1 MYLLNEFICRVANKY
16 DALFDEPDSHFIENS
31 TQSIYPE
38 SDPQPTLNGNYP
50 PDSTMPP
57 FDTATAP
64 IKDVSSGIAPIVQF
78 LPDHQ
83 NDSNSLFD
91 DSDVAAPTSTLPAVE
106 APVSDLR
113 QDKDSIPGG
122 ATEEQVEPSL
132 GNPETATPH
141 NAKIVPSRENSD
153 VMDVS
158 QDLPS
163 VPASGASFMDTSE
176 DNRATPGTALPDR
189 TGNDATEPT
198 ADRPAP
204 LPLQTHPSIESPSQI
219 PFTQSPTAT
228 DQDMAEA
235 PSSGKVRTREDEEE
249 EDAPSA
255 KRTKTEEEDGAGF
268 KIPEVPAQKDAIVS
282 NGNTV
287 FGDQIY
293 AQLAEQY
300 SDSPMTKAQNKFLLE
315 RIRNTKKIKVAFAF
329 RDPVDPDALG
339 IPQYRDFIKE
349 PMDLG
354 TMEQK
359 LKDDKYASMADFMKD
374 MNQIIENT
382 VKFNGQEHPITQA
395 GLNMRAY
402 FIKGLVKMP
411 KTDIEVP
418 LQQKKMKR
426 PTVATV
432 AKPRRESRTSVVPTK
447 SPTVTATATS
457 PQNTWPLNSDGMP
470 LIRRDSSNANDRPK
484 REIHRPPPKDLPYNS
499 VKPKKKKYQL
509 ELKFCES
516 VVTEMTKSKHA
527 KFSYP
532 FLKPVDPVA
541 LNIPQYLKIIKKPMD
556 LGTVE
561 KNLKDGNYQTAKDFY
576 NDVMLMFNN
585 CYKFNP
591 ETDDVHKMGKMF
603 QQVFDSLWAQK
614 QAWIEEHTPVSEP
627 QSPAT
632 ADSEDEEE
640 EEEEVDDE
648 AAKLMAIQQQIAQL
662 NSAAQALL
670 QQKAGK
676 RASPKAS
683 AKKGAKNAKPV
694 KSRKNSTLPP
704 PKAAPKAK
712 ARTKPAAPLTFSQ
725 KQEISD
731 AISTLGDS
739 DMRKAVQIIRNGCPH
754 LAVSASP
761 LPLFVF
767 TLTQYQNVNDDEM
780 EIDMEEIGDDCLRE
794 LLKFVRAVKG
804 PKGAADDE
812 FESQRHVAKATAAS
826 KPKKNKP
833 MGKKEQEDSIKQ
845 IQEQLRNFQANASG
859 SDQSPP
865 GKLLATFSLS

>member
-16 DALFDEPDSHFIENS
+16 DALFDEPDSHSIEDS
-31 TQSIYPE
+31 AQSIYPE
-38 SDPQPTLNGNYP
+38 SNPQPTLNGNHAL
-50 PDSTMPP
+50 DSRISLS
-57 FDTATAP
+57 DTATAP
-64 IKDVSSGIAPIVQF
+64 ITDVSSGIAHIAQF

-91 DSDVAAPTSTLPAVE
+91 GSDIAAPTSILPAVE

-113 QDKDSIPGG
+113 QDKDSIPSGV
-122 ATEEQVEPSL
+122 TEEQVESSL
-132 GNPETATPH
+132 GNMGTAASH
-141 NAKIVPSRENSD
+141 NAKIVHSRGNSD

-163 VPASGASFMDTSE
+163 VLASGESFMDTSE
-176 DNRATPGTALPDR
+176 DNRVTPGTELPDR
-189 TGNDATEPT
+189 TGNDTMKPT

-204 LPLQTHPSIESPSQI
+204 LSLQTHPSIESPSQI
-219 PFTQSPTAT
+219 PLTQSPTAT

-235 PSSGKVRTREDEEE
+235 PSSGKVRTREDDEEE

-255 KRTKTEEEDGAGF
+255 KRTKTEEEDGAEF

-287 FGDQIY
+287 SEDQIY
-293 AQLAEQY
+293 AQPAEQY
-300 SDSPMTKAQNKFLLE
+300 SNSPMTKAQNKFLLE

-354 TMEQK
+354 TMEQR

-418 LQQKKMKR
+418 LQRKVKR

-516 VVTEMTKSKHA
+516 VVTEMMKSKHA

-576 NDVMLMFNN
+576 NDVTLMFNN

-591 ETDDVHKMGKMF
+591 ETDDVHKMGKLF

-662 NSAAQALL
+662 NNVAQALL
-670 QQKAGK
+670 QQKASK

-683 AKKGAKNAKPV
+683 TKKGTKNAKPV

-761 LPLFVF
+761 PPLLIF
-767 TLTQYQNVNDDEM
+767 TLT
-780 EIDMEEIGDDCLRE
+780 
-794 LLKFVRAVKG
+794 
-804 PKGAADDE
+804 
-812 FESQRHVAKATAAS
+812 
-826 KPKKNKP
+826 
-833 MGKKEQEDSIKQ
+833 
-845 IQEQLRNFQANASG
+845 
-859 SDQSPP
+859 
-865 GKLLATFSLS
+865 

>member
-1 MYLLNEFICRVANKY
+1 MAVMTSSAFDNAPYEGKAQPVPSSDTMALDSDINGVANKY
-16 DALFDEPDSHFIENS
+16 DALFDEPDSHSIENS

-38 SDPQPTLNGNYP
+38 SDLLPTLNGNHVS
-50 PDSTMPP
+50 DGAMPYHDAAP
-57 FDTATAP
+57 AP
-64 IKDVSSGIAPIVQF
+64 ITDVSSGIAPIAQF
-78 LPDHQ
+78 LPDSQ

-91 DSDVAAPTSTLPAVE
+91 GSEIAVSTSILPAVE

-113 QDKDSIPGG
+113 QDKDSIPGATTG
-122 ATEEQVEPSL
+122 AMGTAAP
-132 GNPETATPH
+132 GNDKKA
-141 NAKIVPSRENSD
+141 PSRVNSD
-153 VMDVS
+153 IMDVS
-158 QDLPS
+158 MDLS
-163 VPASGASFMDTSE
+163 RVPVSKGSLMDMSE
-176 DNRATPGTALPDR
+176 DGKAISGIEHTK
-189 TGNDATEPT
+189 
-198 ADRPAP
+198 DRPAP
-204 LPLQTHPSIESPSQI
+204 LLLHNRPTADSPSQI

-228 DQDMAEA
+228 DHDMLEA
-235 PSSGKVRTREDEEE
+235 PSSGKVRIREDDDE

-255 KRTKTEEEDGAGF
+255 KRTKTEDEDGLGF
-268 KIPEVPAQKDAIVS
+268 KVPEVPSQKDAVIS
-282 NGNTV
+282 NGNTAS
-287 FGDQIY
+287 GDQLY
-293 AQLAEQY
+293 AQSADQY
-300 SDSPMTKAQNKFLLE
+300 SNSPMTKAQNKFLLE

-329 RDPVDPDALG
+329 REPVDPDALG
-339 IPQYRDFIKE
+339 IPQYREFIKE

-382 VKFNGQEHPITQA
+382 VRFNGQEHPITQA

-418 LQQKKMKR
+418 LQQRKMKR

-457 PQNTWPLNSDGMP
+457 PQNAWPLNSDGMP

-516 VVTEMTKSKHA
+516 VVTEMMKTKHA

-556 LGTVE
+556 LGTIE

-576 NDVMLMFNN
+576 NDVVLMFNN

-603 QQVFDSLWAQK
+603 QQLFDSLWSQK

-632 ADSEDEEE
+632 ADSEEEE

-662 NSAAQALL
+662 NSEAQALL
-670 QQKAGK
+670 QQKASK

-683 AKKGAKNAKPV
+683 TKKSAKNAKPA

-704 PKAAPKAK
+704 PKVAPKAK
-712 ARTKPAAPLTFSQ
+712 ARSKPAAPLTFSQ

-731 AISTLGDS
+731 AISTLGDA

-754 LAVSASP
+754 LA
-761 LPLFVF
+761 
-767 TLTQYQNVNDDEM
+767 NVNDDEM

-812 FESQRHVAKATAAS
+812 FEPQRHVAKSTTTS

-865 GKLLATFSLS
+865 PIQHDDSSDDDEDSGSESEEE

>member
-16 DALFDEPDSHFIENS
+16 DALFDEPDSHSIEDS
-31 TQSIYPE
+31 AQSIYPE
-38 SDPQPTLNGNYP
+38 SNPQPTLNGNHA
-50 PDSTMPP
+50 PDSRIPP
-57 FDTATAP
+57 SDTATAP
-64 IKDVSSGIAPIVQF
+64 MTDVSSGIAHIAQF

-91 DSDVAAPTSTLPAVE
+91 GSDIAAPTSILPAVE

-113 QDKDSIPGG
+113 QDKDSIPSGV
-122 ATEEQVEPSL
+122 TEEQVESSL
-132 GNPETATPH
+132 GNMGTAASH
-141 NAKIVPSRENSD
+141 NAKIVPSRGNSD

-163 VPASGASFMDTSE
+163 VLASGGSFMDTSE
-176 DNRATPGTALPDR
+176 DNRVTPGTELPDR
-189 TGNDATEPT
+189 TGNDAMKPT

-204 LPLQTHPSIESPSQI
+204 LSLQTHPSIESPSQI
-219 PFTQSPTAT
+219 PLTQSPTAT

-235 PSSGKVRTREDEEE
+235 PSSGKVRTREDDEEE

-268 KIPEVPAQKDAIVS
+268 KIPGVPAQKDAIVS

-287 FGDQIY
+287 SEDQIY
-293 AQLAEQY
+293 AQPAEQY
-300 SDSPMTKAQNKFLLE
+300 SNSPMTKAQNKFLLE

-354 TMEQK
+354 TMEQR

-418 LQQKKMKR
+418 LQRKVKR

-432 AKPRRESRTSVVPTK
+432 AKPRRESRTSVVPAK
-447 SPTVTATATS
+447 SPTVTTTATS

-516 VVTEMTKSKHA
+516 VVTEMMKSKHA

-576 NDVMLMFNN
+576 TDVMLMFNN

-591 ETDDVHKMGKMF
+591 ETDDVHKMGKTF

-662 NSAAQALL
+662 NNVAQALL
-670 QQKAGK
+670 QQKASK

-683 AKKGAKNAKPV
+683 TKKGTKNAKPV

-761 LPLFVF
+761 LPLLIF
-767 TLTQYQNVNDDEM
+767 TLT
-780 EIDMEEIGDDCLRE
+780 
-794 LLKFVRAVKG
+794 
-804 PKGAADDE
+804 
-812 FESQRHVAKATAAS
+812 
-826 KPKKNKP
+826 
-833 MGKKEQEDSIKQ
+833 
-845 IQEQLRNFQANASG
+845 
-859 SDQSPP
+859 
-865 GKLLATFSLS
+865 